1 MPAQDPVESRMAPLI
16 KREMDKRYS
25 PTWHVFIGKVR
36 CARPLP
42 ARALLIAGSAP
53 SRCIPAIVDAGGRA
67 RRTLGRT

>member
-1 MPAQDPVESRMAPLI
+1 MAPLI

-42 ARALLIAGSAP
+42 ARALLHRRLRS
-53 SRCIPAIVDAGGRA
+53 SQVRSIPAIVDADDGRA

>member
-42 ARALLIAGSAP
+42 ARALLHRLRS